1 MAQKE
6 LVFKLKFVDE
16 NGAIV
21 EKTAQNLDD
30 INSSIKDLN
39 KELENTD
46 LGSDQW
52 NDLAKDL
59 GNAEDALEKTGEA
72 ITKTK
77 NAQKGLGSQL
87 AGAPGI
93 VGQVVKSVQGLGM
106 AFKALLANPV
116 VLVISLIVAAL
127 AGLFKAFTS
136 TKAGGEL
143 LDRVM
148 VGIGTALDVL
158 RDRVVL
164 VGGAIIK
171 FFSGDF
177 SGAFEDVKGAVSGIG
192 DEIAEEMRVAMEAKK
207 MLQEVEDATR
217 KLNVRRAEQNALISE
232 AKQKINDENL
242 SYEEREKALE
252 QVRVAEIA
260 LSQQEEQ
267 LAKDR
272 LAALQ
277 ALDALSD
284 SNKEQLDELAAA
296 QIAVSNAIQATA
308 DKQKEIADQQK
319 SLRDKRRS
327 ERKSRRAE
335 RKAAEAE
342 AAAALQAYHD
352 LENKLKADAIVDDE
366 ERALRG
372 LEIQKESALRSIE
385 EMKITEDQKKNLR
398 ELTETDTEA
407 KIEEIKKTFKDKRDT
422 EAAAEIEKNKAD
434 KQAEIDTYI
443 ALEEMKRDADGVLRE
458 EELANL
464 EEFLNQKLEIEL
476 ENLELS
482 SDEKELIT
490 KQYEES
496 ITDIKKQNAD
506 AQGVILKKKTDQEI
520 EAAQATANVLGAVA
534 QAAGEATA
542 IGKAAAIAST
552 LINTYLSA
560 QQIYTRVSE
569 TPGLGVF
576 AVPLAVA
583 GAAAAVVGG
592 LKNVQQIMSVQPPT
606 AEVSRPNLAS
616 GGMVRGI
623 GSGTSDSIPAN
634 LSNGE
639 SVINARS
646 TSAFGPLLSAINEAG
661 GGASFT
667 GGGSQSASAPSQELE
682 ALVNNGR
689 QSQAPIKTYVVASD
703 VSTVQS
709 LDRQIK
715 SRSTI

>member
-30 INSSIKDLN
+30 INQSVKDLS

-72 ITKTK
+72 ISKTK

-116 VLVISLIVAAL
+116 VLVISLIVGAL
-127 AGLFKAFTS
+127 AALFKAFTS
-136 TKAGGEL
+136 TKAGGEM

-148 VGIGTALDVL
+148 AGIGAAMDVL
-158 RDRVVL
+158 RDRIVK
-164 VGGAIIK
+164 VGGAIMK

-177 SGAFEDVKGAVSGIG
+177 SGAFEDVKSAVSGIG
-192 DEIAEEMRVAMEAKK
+192 DEIAKEMNAAMAAKK
-207 MLQEVEDATR
+207 MLQEVEDETR
-217 KLNVRRAEQNALISE
+217 KLNVTRAEQNALISE

-242 SYEEREKALE
+242 SYKEREAALE
-252 QVRVAEIA
+252 QVRVAEVA
-260 LSQQEEQ
+260 LAKQEED
-267 LAKDR
+267 LARKR
-272 LAALQ
+272 LAALE
-277 ALDALSD
+277 ALAALSD
-284 SNKEQLDELAAA
+284 SNKEALDEIAAA
-296 QIAVSNAIQATA
+296 QIAVSQAVQATA

-319 SLRDKRRS
+319 SLRDR
-327 ERKSRRAE
+327 RRAE
-335 RKAAEAE
+335 RKAEREE
-342 AAAALQAYHD
+342 AAAALQAYYD
-352 LENKLKADAIVDDE
+352 LQTQLNLDAIEDDEQRALKSLEIENDRQVESINNLKISGEKKKELLGLLEEDTQRKIDEVTTAFEESREAERLAKMEKEKADA
-366 ERALRG
+366 
-372 LEIQKESALRSIE
+372 
-385 EMKITEDQKKNLR
+385 T
-398 ELTETDTEA
+398 
-407 KIEEIKKTFKDKRDT
+407 
-422 EAAAEIEKNKAD
+422 
-434 KQAEIDTYI
+434 AEIDTYI
-443 ALEEMKRDADGVLRE
+443 ALQEMKRDSDGVLRE
-458 EELANL
+458 EELEAL
-464 EEFLNQKLEIEL
+464 EEYLEQKLDIEL
-476 ENLELS
+476 ANLELS
-482 SDEKELIT
+482 SDEKKLIT
-490 KQYEES
+490 KQYEEA

-506 AQGVILKKKTDQEI
+506 AQGQILQKKTDQEI

-576 AVPLAVA
+576 AIPLAVA

-592 LKNVQQIMSVQPPT
+592 LKNVSQIMSVQPPT
-606 AEVSRPNLAS
+606 DEVSTPNLAS

-646 TSAFGPLLSAINEAG
+646 TSAFGSLLSAINEAG

-667 GGGSQSASAPSQELE
+667 GGGSQSASSPSNTESL
-682 ALVNNGR
+682 LGTMTN

-709 LDRQIK
+709 LDRQIR

>member
-16 NGAIV
+16 NGAVV
-21 EKTAQNLDD
+21 EKTAQNLDE
-30 INSSIKDLN
+30 INQSIQDLN

-59 GNAEDALEKTGEA
+59 GKAEDALEKTGQA
-72 ITKTK
+72 ITETK

-116 VLVISLIVAAL
+116 VLVISLIVGAL

-148 VGIGTALDVL
+148 TGIGTALDVL
-158 RDRVVL
+158 RDRVVM

-177 SGAFEDVKGAVSGIG
+177 SGAFEDVSAAVSGIG
-192 DEIAEEMRVAMEAKK
+192 NEIAEEMRVAMEAKK

-217 KLNVRRAEQNALISE
+217 KLNVQRAEQNALISE

-242 SYEEREKALE
+242 SYEEREAALE

-277 ALDALSD
+277 ALAALSD
-284 SNKEQLDELAAA
+284 SNKEALDELAQA

-352 LENKLKADAIVDDE
+352 LENKLKSDAIVDDE
-366 ERALRG
+366 ERALRV
-372 LEIQKESALRSIE
+372 LQIQKETAIRSIDD
-385 EMKITEDQKKNLR
+385 MKITEDQKKNLR
-398 ELTETDTEA
+398 ELTETDTQM
-407 KIEEIKKTFKDKRDT
+407 KIDEIKATFKEKRDT
-422 EAAAEIEKNKAD
+422 EEEAEKEKQKAAQQREL
-434 KQAEIDTYI
+434 DTYI
-443 ALEEMKRDADGVLRE
+443 ELEQMKRDSDGVLRE
-458 EELANL
+458 EELENL
-464 EEFLNQKLEIEL
+464 QEFLEAKMEIEL
-476 ENLELS
+476 ENLDLS
-482 SDEKELIT
+482 EEEKALIIA
-490 KQYEES
+490 KYEEQ
-496 ITDIKKQNAD
+496 ITDIKQQNAD
-506 AQGVILKKKTDQEI
+506 AQNAIGTKKAEI
-520 EAAQATANVLGAVA
+520 ERANAEVAIGALSAVA
-534 QAAGEATA
+534 SIAGESTVL
-542 IGKAAAIAST
+542 GKAAAVAAAT
-552 LINTYLSA
+552 VQTYLAAQSA
-560 QQIYTRVSE
+560 YASQLI
-569 TPGLGVF
+569 PGDPSSPVR
-576 AVPLAVA
+576 ATI
-583 GAAAAVVGG
+583 AAAVAVAAG
-592 LKNVQQIMSVQPPT
+592 LANIAQIVAVQPPE
-606 AEVSRPNLAS
+606 AELSRPSLAR
-616 GGMVRGI
+616 GGMVMGA
-623 GSGTSDSIPAN
+623 GTGTSDSIPAN

-646 TSAFGPLLSAINEAG
+646 TAAFAPLLSAMNEAG

-667 GGGSQSASAPSQELE
+667 GGGSQSASAPSNTDSMLSTIT
-682 ALVNNGR
+682 N

-709 LDRQIK
+709 LNRQIK

>member
-30 INSSIKDLN
+30 INKSIVDLN

-59 GNAEDALEKTGEA
+59 GKAEDALEKTGQA
-72 ITKTK
+72 ITETK

-116 VLVISLIVAAL
+116 VLVISLIVGAL

-148 VGIGTALDVL
+148 TGIGTALDVL
-158 RDRVVL
+158 RDRVVK

-192 DEIAEEMRVAMEAKK
+192 DEIAREVQVAMEAKK

-217 KLNVRRAEQNALISE
+217 KLNVERAQQNSLISE

-242 SYEEREKALE
+242 SYEEREAALE

-260 LSQQEEQ
+260 LSKQEEQ

-272 LAALQ
+272 LAALE
-277 ALDALSD
+277 ALAALSD
-284 SNKEQLDELAAA
+284 SNKETLDEIAQA
-296 QIAVSNAIQATA
+296 QIAVANAIQATA

-319 SLRDKRRS
+319 GLRDRRRAR
-327 ERKSRRAE
+327 RKAAAAE
-335 RKAAEAE
+335 RKREREE
-342 AAAALQAYHD
+342 AAAALQEFYD
-352 LENKLKADAIVDDE
+352 LEAQLETQSITDEE
-366 ERALRG
+366 ERAKAS
-372 LEIQKESALRSIE
+372 LEISKQKSLRDIE
-385 EMKITEDQKKNLR
+385 NMKITEDQKQRLKT
-398 ELTETDTEA
+398 LTEEDTQRQLD
-407 KIEEIKKTFKDKRDT
+407 EITATYQEKRDT
-422 EAAAEIEKNKAD
+422 ENAAKIEKD
-434 KQAEIDTYI
+434 RAEKLAELDTYI
-443 ALEEMKRDADGVLRE
+443 ELENMKRDHDGALRE
-458 EELANL
+458 EELENL
-464 EEFLNQKLEIEL
+464 EEFLAQKLE
-476 ENLELS
+476 LELADMELS
-482 SDEKELIT
+482 AEEKELIT

-496 ITDIKKQNAD
+496 ITNIKKDN
-506 AQGVILKKKTDQEI
+506 
-520 EAAQATANVLGAVA
+520 AVA
-534 QAAGEATA
+534 QMQVNQRKTDAEIANAQVAANALGALASLAGESTLV
-542 IGKAAAIAST
+542 GKAAAVAAT
-552 LINTYLSA
+552 TVNTYLAA
-560 QQIYTRVSE
+560 QTAYSSQLI
-569 TPGLGVF
+569 PGDPSSPVR
-576 AVPLAVA
+576 ATIAAAIAVA
-583 GAAAAVVGG
+583 GG
-592 LKNVQQIMSVQPPT
+592 LANIAKIVAVQPPT
-606 AEVSRPNLAS
+606 GEVSKPNFAM
-616 GGMVRGI
+616 GGMVSGP

-646 TSAFGPLLSAINEAG
+646 TAAFAPLLSMMNEMG

-667 GGGSQSASAPSQELE
+667 GGGSTSSTAPSLELE
-682 ALVNNGR
+682 TLVNNG
-689 QSQAPIKTYVVASD
+689 QQAQAPIKTYVVASD
-703 VSTVQS
+703 VSSVQS
-709 LDRQIK
+709 LDRQVK

>member
-30 INSSIKDLN
+30 INQSIQDLN

-59 GNAEDALEKTGEA
+59 GKAEDALEKTGQA
-72 ITKTK
+72 ITETK

-116 VLVISLIVAAL
+116 VLVISLIVGAL

-148 VGIGTALDVL
+148 TGIGTALDVL
-158 RDRVVL
+158 RDRVVK

-192 DEIAEEMRVAMEAKK
+192 DEIAREVQVAMEAKK

-217 KLNVRRAEQNALISE
+217 KLNVERAQQNSLISE

-242 SYEEREKALE
+242 SYEEREAALE
-252 QVRVAEIA
+252 EVRVAEIA
-260 LSQQEEQ
+260 LSKQEEQ

-272 LAALQ
+272 LAALE
-277 ALDALSD
+277 ALAALSD
-284 SNKEQLDELAAA
+284 SNKETLDEIAQA
-296 QIAVSNAIQATA
+296 QIAVANAVQATA

-319 SLRDKRRS
+319 GLRDR
-327 ERKSRRAE
+327 RRAE
-335 RKAAEAE
+335 RKAAAAERKREREE
-342 AAAALQAYHD
+342 AAAALQSFYD
-352 LENKLKADAIVDDE
+352 LEAQLETQAITDEE
-366 ERALRG
+366 ERAKAS
-372 LEIQKESALRSIE
+372 LEIAKEKSLRDIE
-385 EMKITEDQKKNLR
+385 NMKITEEQKQRLR
-398 ELTETDTEA
+398 TLTEDDTQRQLDEITATYQEKRDTENEA
-407 KIEEIKKTFKDKRDT
+407 KIEKDR
-422 EAAAEIEKNKAD
+422 AD
-434 KQAEIDTYI
+434 KLAELDTYI
-443 ALEEMKRDADGVLRE
+443 ELENMKRDHDGVLRE
-458 EELANL
+458 EELENL
-464 EEFLNQKLEIEL
+464 EEFLAAKLE
-476 ENLELS
+476 LELADMELS
-482 SDEKELIT
+482 AEEKELIT

-496 ITDIKKQNAD
+496 ITNIKKDNAN
-506 AQGVILKKKTDQEI
+506 AQMQIDQRKTDAEMANA
-520 EAAQATANVLGAVA
+520 EMAANALGALA
-534 QAAGEATA
+534 SLAGENTL
-542 IGKAAAIAST
+542 IGKAAAVAST
-552 LINTYLSA
+552 TVQTYLAA
-560 QQIYTRVSE
+560 QKAYTSQLI
-569 TPGLGVF
+569 PGDPSSPARG
-576 AVPLAVA
+576 AVAAAIAVA
-583 GAAAAVVGG
+583 GG
-592 LKNVQQIMSVQPPT
+592 LANVAKIVAVQPPNT
-606 AEVSRPNLAS
+606 EVKKPNFAM

-646 TSAFGPLLSAINEAG
+646 TAAFAPLLSMMNEMG

-667 GGGSQSASAPSQELE
+667 GGGSTSSTAPSQELE
-682 ALVNNGR
+682 TLVNNG
-689 QSQAPIKTYVVASD
+689 QQAQAPIKTYVVASD
-703 VSTVQS
+703 VTSVQS
-709 LDRQIK
+709 LDRQVK

>member
-30 INSSIKDLN
+30 INQSVKDLS

-72 ITKTK
+72 ISKTK

-116 VLVISLIVAAL
+116 VLVISLIVGAMAA
-127 AGLFKAFTS
+127 LFKAFTS
-136 TKAGGEL
+136 TKAGGEM

-148 VGIGTALDVL
+148 AGIGAAMDVL
-158 RDRVVL
+158 RDRIVK
-164 VGGAIIK
+164 VGGAIMK

-177 SGAFEDVKGAVSGIG
+177 SGAFEDVKSAVSGIG
-192 DEIAEEMRVAMEAKK
+192 DEIAKEMNAAMAAKK
-207 MLQEVEDATR
+207 MLQEVEDETR
-217 KLNVRRAEQNALISE
+217 KLNVTRAEQNALISE

-242 SYEEREKALE
+242 SYKEREAALE
-252 QVRVAEIA
+252 QVRVAEVA
-260 LSQQEEQ
+260 LAKQEED
-267 LAKDR
+267 LARKR
-272 LAALQ
+272 LAALE
-277 ALDALSD
+277 ALAALSD
-284 SNKEQLDELAAA
+284 SNKEALDEIAAA
-296 QIAVSNAIQATA
+296 QIAVSQAVQATA

-319 SLRDKRRS
+319 SLRDR
-327 ERKSRRAE
+327 RRAE
-335 RKAAEAE
+335 RKAEREE
-342 AAAALQAYHD
+342 AAAALQAYYD
-352 LENKLKADAIVDDE
+352 LQTQLNLDAIEDDEQRALKSLEIENDRQVESINNLKISGEKKKELLGLLEEDTQRKIDEVTTAFEESREAERLAKMEKEKADA
-366 ERALRG
+366 
-372 LEIQKESALRSIE
+372 
-385 EMKITEDQKKNLR
+385 T
-398 ELTETDTEA
+398 
-407 KIEEIKKTFKDKRDT
+407 
-422 EAAAEIEKNKAD
+422 
-434 KQAEIDTYI
+434 AEIDTYI
-443 ALEEMKRDADGVLRE
+443 ALQEMKRDSDGVLRE
-458 EELANL
+458 EELEAL
-464 EEFLNQKLEIEL
+464 EEYLEQKLDIEL
-476 ENLELS
+476 ANLELS
-482 SDEKELIT
+482 SDEKKLIT
-490 KQYEES
+490 KQYEEA

-506 AQGVILKKKTDQEI
+506 AQGQILQKKTDQEI

-576 AVPLAVA
+576 AIPLAVA

-592 LKNVQQIMSVQPPT
+592 LKNVSQIMSVQPPT
-606 AEVSRPNLAS
+606 DEVSTPNLAS

-646 TSAFGPLLSAINEAG
+646 TSAFGSLLSAINEAG

-667 GGGSQSASAPSQELE
+667 GGGSQSASSPSNTESL
-682 ALVNNGR
+682 LGTMTN

-709 LDRQIK
+709 LDRQIR

>member
-16 NGAIV
+16 NGAVV

-30 INSSIKDLN
+30 INQSIQDLN

-59 GNAEDALEKTGEA
+59 GKAEDALEKTGQA
-72 ITKTK
+72 ITETK

-116 VLVISLIVAAL
+116 VLVISLIVGAL

-148 VGIGTALDVL
+148 TGIGTALDVL
-158 RDRVVL
+158 RDRVVM

-177 SGAFEDVKGAVSGIG
+177 SGAFEDVSSAVSGIG
-192 DEIAEEMRVAMEAKK
+192 DEIAKEMRVAMEAKK

-242 SYEEREKALE
+242 SYEEREAALE

-277 ALDALSD
+277 ALAALSD
-284 SNKEQLDELAAA
+284 SNKEALDELAQA

-327 ERKSRRAE
+327 ERKSRAAE

-352 LENKLKADAIVDDE
+352 LENKLKSDAIVDDE
-366 ERALRG
+366 ERALRV
-372 LEIQKESALRSIE
+372 LQIQKETAIRSIDD
-385 EMKITEDQKKNLR
+385 MKITEDQKKNLR
-398 ELTETDTEA
+398 ELTETDTQM
-407 KIEEIKKTFKDKRDT
+407 KIDEIKATFKEKRDT
-422 EAAAEIEKNKAD
+422 EEEAEKEKQKAAQ
-434 KQAEIDTYI
+434 QAELDTYI
-443 ALEEMKRDADGVLRE
+443 ELEQMKRDSDGVLRE
-458 EELANL
+458 EELENL
-464 EEFLNQKLEIEL
+464 QEFLEAKMEIEL
-476 ENLELS
+476 ENLDLS
-482 SDEKELIT
+482 EEEKALIIA
-490 KQYEES
+490 KYEEQ
-496 ITDIKKQNAD
+496 ITDIKQQNAD
-506 AQGVILKKKTDQEI
+506 AQNAIGTKKAEI
-520 EAAQATANVLGAVA
+520 ERANAEVAIGALSAVA
-534 QAAGEATA
+534 SIAGESTVL
-542 IGKAAAIAST
+542 GKAAAVAAAT
-552 LINTYLSA
+552 VQTYLAAQSA
-560 QQIYTRVSE
+560 YASQLI
-569 TPGLGVF
+569 PGDPSSPVR
-576 AVPLAVA
+576 ATI
-583 GAAAAVVGG
+583 AAAVAVAAG
-592 LKNVQQIMSVQPPT
+592 LANIAQIVAVQPPE
-606 AEVSRPNLAS
+606 AELSRPSLAR
-616 GGMVRGI
+616 GGMVMGA
-623 GSGTSDSIPAN
+623 GTGTSDSIPAN

-646 TSAFGPLLSAINEAG
+646 TAAFAPLLSAMNEAG

-667 GGGSQSASAPSQELE
+667 GGGSQSASAPSNTDSMLSTIT
-682 ALVNNGR
+682 N

-709 LDRQIK
+709 LNRQIK

>member
-30 INSSIKDLN
+30 INQSVKDLS

-77 NAQKGLGSQL
+77 NAQKGLGGQL

-116 VLVISLIVAAL
+116 VLVISLIVGAMAA
-127 AGLFKAFTS
+127 LFKAFTS
-136 TKAGGEL
+136 TKAGGEM

-148 VGIGTALDVL
+148 AGIGAAMDVL
-158 RDRVVL
+158 RDRIVK
-164 VGGAIIK
+164 VGGAIMK

-177 SGAFEDVKGAVSGIG
+177 SGAFEDVKSAVSGIG
-192 DEIAEEMRVAMEAKK
+192 DEIAKEMNAAMAAKK
-207 MLQEVEDATR
+207 MLQEVEDETR
-217 KLNVRRAEQNALISE
+217 KLNVTRAEQNALISE

-242 SYEEREKALE
+242 SYKEREAALE
-252 QVRVAEIA
+252 QVRVAEVA
-260 LSQQEEQ
+260 LAKQEED
-267 LAKDR
+267 LARKR
-272 LAALQ
+272 LAALE
-277 ALDALSD
+277 ALAALSD
-284 SNKEQLDELAAA
+284 SNKEALDEIAAA
-296 QIAVSNAIQATA
+296 QIAVSQAVQATA

-319 SLRDKRRS
+319 SLRDR
-327 ERKSRRAE
+327 RRAE
-335 RKAAEAE
+335 RKAEREE
-342 AAAALQAYHD
+342 AAAALQAYYD
-352 LENKLKADAIVDDE
+352 LQTQLNLDAIEDDEQRALKSLEIENDRQVESINNLKISGEKKKELLGLLEEDTQRKIDEVTTAFEESREAERLAKMEKEKADA
-366 ERALRG
+366 
-372 LEIQKESALRSIE
+372 
-385 EMKITEDQKKNLR
+385 T
-398 ELTETDTEA
+398 
-407 KIEEIKKTFKDKRDT
+407 
-422 EAAAEIEKNKAD
+422 
-434 KQAEIDTYI
+434 AEIDTYI
-443 ALEEMKRDADGVLRE
+443 ALQEMKRDSDGVLRE
-458 EELANL
+458 EELEAL
-464 EEFLNQKLEIEL
+464 EEYLEQKLDIEL
-476 ENLELS
+476 ANLELS
-482 SDEKELIT
+482 SDEKKLIT
-490 KQYEES
+490 KQYEEA

-506 AQGVILKKKTDQEI
+506 AQGQILQKKTDQEI

-576 AVPLAVA
+576 AIPLAVA

-592 LKNVQQIMSVQPPT
+592 LKNVSQIMSVQPPT
-606 AEVSRPNLAS
+606 DEVSTPNLAS

-667 GGGSQSASAPSQELE
+667 GGGSQSASSPSNTESL
-682 ALVNNGR
+682 LGTMTN

-709 LDRQIK
+709 LDRQIR

>member
-30 INSSIKDLN
+30 INQSVKDLS

-77 NAQKGLGSQL
+77 NAQKGLGGQL

-116 VLVISLIVAAL
+116 VLVISLIVGAL
-127 AGLFKAFTS
+127 AALFKAFTS
-136 TKAGGEL
+136 TKAGGEM

-148 VGIGTALDVL
+148 AGIGAAMDVL
-158 RDRVVL
+158 RDRIVK
-164 VGGAIIK
+164 VGGAIMK

-177 SGAFEDVKGAVSGIG
+177 SGAFEDVKSAVSGIG
-192 DEIAEEMRVAMEAKK
+192 DEIAKEMNAAMAAKK
-207 MLQEVEDATR
+207 MLQEVEDETR
-217 KLNVRRAEQNALISE
+217 KLNVTRAEQNALISE

-242 SYEEREKALE
+242 SYKEREAALE
-252 QVRVAEIA
+252 QVRVAEVA
-260 LSQQEEQ
+260 LAKQEED
-267 LAKDR
+267 LARKR
-272 LAALQ
+272 LAALE
-277 ALDALSD
+277 ALAALSD
-284 SNKEQLDELAAA
+284 SNKEALDEIAAA
-296 QIAVSNAIQATA
+296 QIAVSQAVQATA

-319 SLRDKRRS
+319 SLRDR
-327 ERKSRRAE
+327 RRAE
-335 RKAAEAE
+335 RKAEREE
-342 AAAALQAYHD
+342 AAAALQAYYD
-352 LENKLKADAIVDDE
+352 LQTQLNLDAIEDDEQRALKSLEIENDRQVESINNLKISGEKKKELLGLLEEDTQRKIDEVTTAFEESREAERLAKMEKEKADA
-366 ERALRG
+366 
-372 LEIQKESALRSIE
+372 
-385 EMKITEDQKKNLR
+385 T
-398 ELTETDTEA
+398 
-407 KIEEIKKTFKDKRDT
+407 
-422 EAAAEIEKNKAD
+422 
-434 KQAEIDTYI
+434 AEIDTYI
-443 ALEEMKRDADGVLRE
+443 ALQEMKRDSDGVLRE
-458 EELANL
+458 EELEAL
-464 EEFLNQKLEIEL
+464 EEYLEQKLDIEL
-476 ENLELS
+476 ANLELS
-482 SDEKELIT
+482 SDEKKLIT
-490 KQYEES
+490 KQYEEA

-506 AQGVILKKKTDQEI
+506 AQGQILQKKTDQEI

-576 AVPLAVA
+576 AIPLAVA

-592 LKNVQQIMSVQPPT
+592 LKNVSQIMSVQPPT
-606 AEVSRPNLAS
+606 DEVSTPNLAS

-639 SVINARS
+639 SVINAKS
-646 TSAFGPLLSAINEAG
+646 TSAFGSLLSAINEAG

-667 GGGSQSASAPSQELE
+667 GGGSQSASSPSNTESL
-682 ALVNNGR
+682 LGTMTN

-709 LDRQIK
+709 LDRQIR

>member
-21 EKTAQNLDD
+21 EKTAKNLDD
-30 INSSIKDLN
+30 INQSVKDLS

-72 ITKTK
+72 ISKTK

-93 VGQVVKSVQGLGM
+93 VGQVVKSVKGLGM

-116 VLVISLIVAAL
+116 VLVISLIVGAL
-127 AGLFKAFTS
+127 AALFKAFTS
-136 TKAGGEL
+136 TKAGGEM

-148 VGIGTALDVL
+148 AGIGAAMDVL
-158 RDRVVL
+158 RDRIVK
-164 VGGAIIK
+164 VGGAIMK

-177 SGAFEDVKGAVSGIG
+177 SGAFEDVKSAVSGIG
-192 DEIAEEMRVAMEAKK
+192 DEIAKEMNAAMAAKK
-207 MLQEVEDATR
+207 MLQEVEDKTR
-217 KLNVRRAEQNALISE
+217 KLNVTRAEQNALISE

-242 SYEEREKALE
+242 SYKEREAALE
-252 QVRVAEIA
+252 QVRVAEVA
-260 LSQQEEQ
+260 LAQQEED
-267 LAKDR
+267 LARKR
-272 LAALQ
+272 LAALE
-277 ALDALSD
+277 ALAALSD
-284 SNKEQLDELAAA
+284 SNKEALDEIAAA
-296 QIAVSNAIQATA
+296 QIAVSQAVQATA

-319 SLRDKRRS
+319 SLRDR
-327 ERKSRRAE
+327 RRAE
-335 RKAAEAE
+335 EKAAREE
-342 AAAALQAYHD
+342 AAAALQAYYD
-352 LENKLKADAIVDDE
+352 LQTQLNLDAIEDDEQRALKSLEIENGKQVESINNLKISGEKKKELLGLLEEDTQRKIDEVTTAFEESREAERLAKMEKEKADA
-366 ERALRG
+366 
-372 LEIQKESALRSIE
+372 
-385 EMKITEDQKKNLR
+385 T
-398 ELTETDTEA
+398 
-407 KIEEIKKTFKDKRDT
+407 
-422 EAAAEIEKNKAD
+422 
-434 KQAEIDTYI
+434 AEIDTYI
-443 ALEEMKRDADGVLRE
+443 ALQEMKRDADGVLRE
-458 EELANL
+458 EELEAL
-464 EEFLNQKLEIEL
+464 EEYLEQKLDIEL
-476 ENLELS
+476 QNLELS
-482 SDEKELIT
+482 SDEKKLIT
-490 KQYEES
+490 KQYEEA

-506 AQGVILKKKTDQEI
+506 AQGQILQKKTDQEI

-576 AVPLAVA
+576 AIPLAVA

-592 LKNVQQIMSVQPPT
+592 LKNVSQIMSVQPPT
-606 AEVSRPNLAS
+606 DEVSTPNLAS

-646 TSAFGPLLSAINEAG
+646 TSAFGSLLSAINEAG

-667 GGGSQSASAPSQELE
+667 GGGSQSASSPSNTESL
-682 ALVNNGR
+682 LGTMTN

-709 LDRQIK
+709 LDRQIR

>member
-30 INSSIKDLN
+30 INQSVKDLS

-77 NAQKGLGSQL
+77 NAQKGLGGQL

-116 VLVISLIVAAL
+116 VLVISLIVGAMAA
-127 AGLFKAFTS
+127 LFKAFTS
-136 TKAGGEL
+136 TKAGGEM

-148 VGIGTALDVL
+148 AGIGAAMDVL
-158 RDRVVL
+158 RDRIVK
-164 VGGAIIK
+164 VGGAIMK

-177 SGAFEDVKGAVSGIG
+177 SGAFEDVKSAVSGIG
-192 DEIAEEMRVAMEAKK
+192 DEIAKEMNAAMAAKK
-207 MLQEVEDATR
+207 MLQEVEDETR
-217 KLNVRRAEQNALISE
+217 KLNVTRAEQNALISE

-242 SYEEREKALE
+242 SYKEREAALE
-252 QVRVAEIA
+252 QVRVAEVA
-260 LSQQEEQ
+260 LAKQEED
-267 LAKDR
+267 LARKR
-272 LAALQ
+272 LAALE
-277 ALDALSD
+277 ALAALSD
-284 SNKEQLDELAAA
+284 SNKEALDEIAAA
-296 QIAVSNAIQATA
+296 QIAVSQAVQATA

-319 SLRDKRRS
+319 SLRDR
-327 ERKSRRAE
+327 RRAE
-335 RKAAEAE
+335 RKAEREE
-342 AAAALQAYHD
+342 AAAALQAYYD
-352 LENKLKADAIVDDE
+352 LQTQLNLDAIEDDEQRALKSLEIENDRQVESINNLKISGEKKKELLGLLEEDTQRKIDEVTTAFEESREAERLAKMEKEKADA
-366 ERALRG
+366 
-372 LEIQKESALRSIE
+372 
-385 EMKITEDQKKNLR
+385 T
-398 ELTETDTEA
+398 
-407 KIEEIKKTFKDKRDT
+407 
-422 EAAAEIEKNKAD
+422 
-434 KQAEIDTYI
+434 AEIDTYI
-443 ALEEMKRDADGVLRE
+443 ALQEMKRDSDGVLRE
-458 EELANL
+458 EELEAL
-464 EEFLNQKLEIEL
+464 EEYLEQKLDIEL
-476 ENLELS
+476 ANLELS
-482 SDEKELIT
+482 SDEKKLIT
-490 KQYEES
+490 KQYEEA

-506 AQGVILKKKTDQEI
+506 AQGQILQKKTDQEI

-576 AVPLAVA
+576 AIPLAVA

-592 LKNVQQIMSVQPPT
+592 LKNVSQIMSVQPPT
-606 AEVSRPNLAS
+606 DEVSTPNLAS

-667 GGGSQSASAPSQELE
+667 GGGSQSASAPSNTESL
-682 ALVNNGR
+682 LGTMTN

-709 LDRQIK
+709 LDRQIR

>member
-30 INSSIKDLN
+30 INQSVKDLS

-116 VLVISLIVAAL
+116 VLVISLIVGAL
-127 AGLFKAFTS
+127 AALFKAFTS
-136 TKAGGEL
+136 TKAGGEM

-148 VGIGTALDVL
+148 AGIGAAMDVL
-158 RDRVVL
+158 RDRIVK
-164 VGGAIIK
+164 VGGAIMK

-177 SGAFEDVKGAVSGIG
+177 SGAFEDVKSAVSGIG
-192 DEIAEEMRVAMEAKK
+192 DEIAKEMNAAMAAKK
-207 MLQEVEDATR
+207 MLQEVEDETR
-217 KLNVRRAEQNALISE
+217 KLNVTRAEQNALISE

-242 SYEEREKALE
+242 SYKEREAALE
-252 QVRVAEIA
+252 QVRVAEVA
-260 LSQQEEQ
+260 LAKQEED
-267 LAKDR
+267 LARKR
-272 LAALQ
+272 LAALE
-277 ALDALSD
+277 ALAALSD
-284 SNKEQLDELAAA
+284 SNKEALDEIAAA
-296 QIAVSNAIQATA
+296 QIAVSQAVQATA

-319 SLRDKRRS
+319 SLRDR
-327 ERKSRRAE
+327 RRAE
-335 RKAAEAE
+335 RKAEREE
-342 AAAALQAYHD
+342 AAAALQAYYD
-352 LENKLKADAIVDDE
+352 LQTQLNLDAIEDDEQRALKSLEIENDRQVESINNLKISGEKKKELLGLLEEDTQRKIDEVTTAFEESREAERLAKMEKEKADA
-366 ERALRG
+366 
-372 LEIQKESALRSIE
+372 
-385 EMKITEDQKKNLR
+385 T
-398 ELTETDTEA
+398 
-407 KIEEIKKTFKDKRDT
+407 
-422 EAAAEIEKNKAD
+422 
-434 KQAEIDTYI
+434 AEIDTYI
-443 ALEEMKRDADGVLRE
+443 ALQEMKRDADGVLRE
-458 EELANL
+458 EELEAL
-464 EEFLNQKLEIEL
+464 EEYLEQKLDIEL
-476 ENLELS
+476 ANLELS
-482 SDEKELIT
+482 SDEKKLIT
-490 KQYEES
+490 KQYEEA

-506 AQGVILKKKTDQEI
+506 AQGQILQKKTDQEI

-576 AVPLAVA
+576 AIPLAVA

-592 LKNVQQIMSVQPPT
+592 LKNVSQIMSVQPPT
-606 AEVSRPNLAS
+606 DEVSTPNLAS

-639 SVINARS
+639 SVINAKS
-646 TSAFGPLLSAINEAG
+646 TSAFGSLLSAINEAG

-667 GGGSQSASAPSQELE
+667 GGGSQSASSPSNTESL
-682 ALVNNGR
+682 LGTMTN

-709 LDRQIK
+709 LDRQIR

>member
-30 INSSIKDLN
+30 INQSVKDLS

-77 NAQKGLGSQL
+77 NAQKGLGGQL

-116 VLVISLIVAAL
+116 VLVISLIVGAMAA
-127 AGLFKAFTS
+127 LFKAFTS
-136 TKAGGEL
+136 TKAGGEM

-148 VGIGTALDVL
+148 AGIGAAMDVL
-158 RDRVVL
+158 RDRIVK
-164 VGGAIIK
+164 VGGAIMK

-177 SGAFEDVKGAVSGIG
+177 SGAFEDVKSAVSGIG
-192 DEIAEEMRVAMEAKK
+192 DEIAKEMNAAMAAKK
-207 MLQEVEDATR
+207 MLQEVEDETR
-217 KLNVRRAEQNALISE
+217 KLNVTRAEQNALISE

-242 SYEEREKALE
+242 SYKEREAALE
-252 QVRVAEIA
+252 QVRVAEVA
-260 LSQQEEQ
+260 LAKQEED
-267 LAKDR
+267 LARKR
-272 LAALQ
+272 LAALE
-277 ALDALSD
+277 ALAALSD
-284 SNKEQLDELAAA
+284 SNKEALDEIAAA
-296 QIAVSNAIQATA
+296 QIAVSQAVQATA

-319 SLRDKRRS
+319 SLRDR
-327 ERKSRRAE
+327 RRAE
-335 RKAAEAE
+335 RKAEREE
-342 AAAALQAYHD
+342 AAAALQAYYD
-352 LENKLKADAIVDDE
+352 LQTQLNLDAIEDDEQRALKSLEIENDRQVESINNLKISGEKKKELLGLLEEDTQRKIDEVTTAFEESREAERLAKMEKEKADA
-366 ERALRG
+366 
-372 LEIQKESALRSIE
+372 
-385 EMKITEDQKKNLR
+385 T
-398 ELTETDTEA
+398 
-407 KIEEIKKTFKDKRDT
+407 
-422 EAAAEIEKNKAD
+422 
-434 KQAEIDTYI
+434 AEIDTYI
-443 ALEEMKRDADGVLRE
+443 ALQEMKRDSDGVLRE
-458 EELANL
+458 EELEAL
-464 EEFLNQKLEIEL
+464 EEYLEQKLDIEL
-476 ENLELS
+476 ANLELS
-482 SDEKELIT
+482 SDEKKLIT
-490 KQYEES
+490 KQYEEA

-506 AQGVILKKKTDQEI
+506 AQGQILQKKTDQEI

-576 AVPLAVA
+576 AIPLAVA

-592 LKNVQQIMSVQPPT
+592 LKNVSQIMSVQPPT
-606 AEVSRPNLAS
+606 DEVSTPNLAS

-639 SVINARS
+639 SVINAKS
-646 TSAFGPLLSAINEAG
+646 TSAFGSLLSAINEAG

-667 GGGSQSASAPSQELE
+667 GGGSQSASSPSNTESL
-682 ALVNNGR
+682 LGTMTN

-709 LDRQIK
+709 LDRQIR